1 MDDSTR
7 KAGSTDTPQTADHAA
22 EPQRT
27 DTAHE
32 TFVVPS
38 DHRAEYDSLVPPLR
52 VGRRGFL
59 ATSLAAG
66 FAAAAGPVVAQT
78 AIKTDASGLTAGMVR
93 IPVEG
98 GMIPAYRAMPE
109 DVKDAPVVLVVQEI
123 FGVHEYIQDVCRR
136 LAKEGYLAVA
146 PEMFVRQGDPT
157 RYTEI
162 PRLFSEVVNKVPDKQ
177 AMADLDAT
185 AAWAGRNGGNANRLG
200 ITGFCWGGRV
210 VWLYAAHN
218 PRLKAGVAWYG
229 RLVGEADELRP
240 RHPVDGVG
248 DINAP
253 VLALYGENDTGIPLD
268 TVEKMKAALT
278 KGSDAAKA
286 SEFVVYPGAPHAF
299 HADYRPSFRKEAA
312 EDGWQRALA
321 WFKQHGVA

>member
-1 MDDSTR
+1 MGR
-7 KAGSTDTPQTADHAA
+7 KADNHIHKDASVETAETDG
-22 EPQRT
+22 
-27 DTAHE
+27 
-32 TFVVPS
+32 
-38 DHRAEYDSLVPPLR
+38 RATLVGQHQGEYDSLMPPLQLN
-52 VGRRGFL
+52 RRGFL

-66 FAAAAGPVVAQT
+66 FAVAAGPVSAQT
-78 AIKTDASGLTAGMVR
+78 VIKTDPAGLKAGPVR

-98 GMIPAYRAMPE
+98 GSLPAYRAMPE
-109 DVKDAPVVLVVQEI
+109 EGNGAPVVLVIQEI

-136 LAKEGYLAVA
+136 LAREGYMAIA

-162 PRLFSEVVNKVPDKQ
+162 PRLLSEVVNKVPDEQVMK
-177 AMADLDAT
+177 DLDA
-185 AAWAGRNGGNANRLG
+185 AVAWAGQNGGNVNRLG

-240 RHPVDGVG
+240 KHPIDLVK

-253 VLALYGENDTGIPLD
+253 VLALYGENDSGIPLD
-268 TVEKMKAALT
+268 TVEKMKAALA
-278 KGSDAAKA
+278 KGSDSAKA
-286 SEFVVYPGAPHAF
+286 SEFVLYPEAPHAF
-299 HADYRPSFRKEAA
+299 HADYRPSYREEAA
-312 EDGWQRALA
+312 KDGWKRALA
-321 WFKQHGVA
+321 WFEKHLA